1 MNRAT
6 GRSGTPESPP
16 FADLPIRLAPLARAL
31 DVAPLDVA
39 LHARMRDALQ
49 VAGDHVGFTAHQLA
63 VAAFDAL
70 DGTPP
75 ATRALALYNL
85 ATVYAMK
92 GRHDDAVRWYQ
103 HTLAVNPA
111 LASAHQNL
119 AALYATLG
127 RAPEARAHREHAYRL
142 QRVFVEPALDG
153 DSDGDTR
160 RLLIVGVGGGTGNVP
175 LDALLPFR
183 TTTRIKYAIDYAAD
197 AEDAQLPPH
206 DLVFNAIG
214 DPDIAAP
221 LAARLAR
228 FASRSAVPV
237 LNPPGAIAHTHRDRI
252 AARLAALPDVLVPPC
267 ARIADPRATFDSL
280 LRRLDRE
287 GVAFPLLLRPAG
299 AHGGDGVTRHTAPDT
314 LAAAL
319 ARLDG
324 PAYATAYRDTRSPDS
339 YFRKYRAIF
348 VDRVPYPYH
357 LAISS
362 HWLVHYFSADMTS
375 APWKLDEERRFLD
388 DPRAALGDTA
398 LCALAAIGR
407 QLDLDYG
414 GVDFALTGD
423 GRVVV
428 FEANATM
435 LVHRE
440 AADGPLAHKN
450 PYIERIAHA
459 FARMLDAR
467 RGMAPSRPAHA
478 QS

>member
-1 MNRAT
+1 M
-6 GRSGTPESPP
+6 TPPLPDTSAPP
-16 FADLPIRLAPLARAL
+16 ERLARAL
-31 DVAPLDVA
+31 DMAPLDVA

-49 VAGDHVGFTAHQLA
+49 AAGDRDGFAAHQLA

-70 DGTPP
+70 ADAPP
-75 ATRALALYNL
+75 ATQALALYNL

-92 GRHDDAVRWYQ
+92 GRTDEAVRWYR

-111 LASAHQNL
+111 LAHAHQNL
-119 AALYATLG
+119 AALYAASG
-127 RAPEARAHREHAYRL
+127 RHAEAHAHRVHAYRL

-153 DSDGDTR
+153 DAR
-160 RLLIVGVGGGTGNVP
+160 RLLIVGVGSGTGNVP
-175 LDALLPFR
+175 LDALLSFR
-183 TTTRIKYAIDYAAD
+183 TTTRIKYAIDYADD

-214 DPDIAAP
+214 DPDVAAP

-237 LNPPGAIAHTHRDRI
+237 LNPPDTIAHTHRDRI
-252 AARLAALPDVLVPPC
+252 AARLAAVPDARVPPC
-267 ARIADPRATFDSL
+267 LRIANPRAPFDAL
-280 LRRLDRE
+280 LRRLSLA
-287 GVAFPLLLRPAG
+287 GVTFPLLLRPAG
-299 AHGGDGVTRHTAPDT
+299 SHGGDGVTRHASADT
-314 LAAAL
+314 LGAAL
-319 ARLDG
+319 AKIDG
-324 PAYATAYRDTRSPDS
+324 PAYATAYHDTRGADGC
-339 YFRKYRAIF
+339 FRKYRVIF

-357 LAISS
+357 LAIST

-398 LCALAAIGR
+398 LRALAAIGR

-414 GVDFALTGD
+414 GVDFALTDD

-450 PYIERIAHA
+450 PHIERIAHA

-467 RGMAPSRPAHA
+467 GGLASARLTPALP
-478 QS
+478 

>member
-1 MNRAT
+1 MPRP
-6 GRSGTPESPP
+6 G
-16 FADLPIRLAPLARAL
+16 ADVSIPLAPLARAL
-31 DVAPLDVA
+31 DAAPLDVA

-49 VAGDHVGFTAHQLA
+49 AAGDDDGFAAHQLA

-92 GRHDDAVRWYQ
+92 GRHDDAVRWYR
-103 HTLAVNPA
+103 HTLAANPA

-127 RAPEARAHREHAYRL
+127 RAAEARAHREHAYRL
-142 QRVFVEPALDG
+142 QRVFVEPALDTDRPG
-153 DSDGDTR
+153 HAQ

-206 DLVFNAIG
+206 DLAFNAIG

-237 LNPPGAIAHTHRDRI
+237 LNPPDAIAHTHRDHI

-267 ARIADPRATFDSL
+267 VRIADPRAPLDVL
-280 LRRLDRE
+280 LRRLAQE

-299 AHGGDGVTRHTAPDT
+299 AHGGDGVTRHAAPDT

-324 PAYATAYRDTRSPDS
+324 PAYATAYRDTRNPDG

-375 APWKLDEERRFLD
+375 APWKLDEECRFLD

-398 LCALAAIGR
+398 LRALAAIGR

-414 GVDFALTGD
+414 GVDFALTDD

-450 PYIERIAHA
+450 PHIERIARA

-467 RGMAPSRPAHA
+467 HDTSPASPAPA
-478 QS
+478 QP

>member
-1 MNRAT
+1 MNRAA
-6 GRSGTPESPP
+6 GRPATPMSSPFP
-16 FADLPIRLAPLARAL
+16 GVPIRLAPLARAL
-31 DVAPLDVA
+31 DAAPLDVA

-49 VAGDHVGFTAHQLA
+49 TAGDHDGFTAHQLA
-63 VAAFDAL
+63 VAALDVL

-85 ATVYAMK
+85 ATIYAMK
-92 GRHDDAVRWYQ
+92 GRHDDAVRWYR

-127 RAPEARAHREHAYRL
+127 RATEARAHREHAYRL

-153 DSDGDTR
+153 DGDTR

-197 AEDAQLPPH
+197 AEDALLPPH
-206 DLVFNAIG
+206 DLAFNAIG

-252 AARLAALPDVLVPPC
+252 AARLAALPDVRVPPC
-267 ARIADPRATFDSL
+267 VRIADPRTPLDAL
-280 LRRLDRE
+280 LRRLARE

-299 AHGGDGVTRHTAPDT
+299 AHGGDGVTRHVAPDT

-324 PAYATAYRDTRSPDS
+324 PAYATAYRDTRNADG

-375 APWKLDEERRFLD
+375 ARWKLDEERRFLD
-388 DPRAALGDTA
+388 EPRAALGDTA
-398 LCALAAIGR
+398 LRALAAIGR
-407 QLDLDYG
+407 RLDLDYG
-414 GVDFALTGD
+414 GVDFALTDD

-450 PYIERIAHA
+450 PHIERIAHA
-459 FARMLDAR
+459 FVRMLDAR
-467 RGMAPSRPAHA
+467 CGTPPSHPAPGQP
-478 QS
+478 

>member
-1 MNRAT
+1 MPPSIPDTSTA
-6 GRSGTPESPP
+6 PEQ
-16 FADLPIRLAPLARAL
+16 LARAL
-31 DVAPLDVA
+31 DAAPLDVA

-49 VAGDHVGFTAHQLA
+49 AAGDADGFAAHQLA

-70 DGTPP
+70 ADAPP

-92 GRHDDAVRWYQ
+92 GRTDDAVRWYR
-103 HTLAVNPA
+103 HTLAVNPS
-111 LASAHQNL
+111 LANAHQNL
-119 AALYATLG
+119 AALYATAG
-127 RAPEARAHREHAYRL
+127 RHADAHAHRERAYRL
-142 QRVFVEPALDG
+142 QRVFVEPALDA
-153 DSDGDTR
+153 DAR

-183 TTTRIKYAIDYAAD
+183 TITRIKYAIDYADD

-206 DLVFNAIG
+206 DLVFNAVG

-228 FASRSAVPV
+228 FAGRSAVPV
-237 LNPPGAIAHTHRDRI
+237 LNPPDAIAHTHRDRT

-267 ARIADPRATFDSL
+267 VRIENARGPLDVL
-280 LRRLDRE
+280 LRRLALA
-287 GVAFPLLLRPAG
+287 GVTFPLLLRPAG
-299 AHGGDGVTRHTAPDT
+299 AHGGDGVTLHATPDT
-314 LAAAL
+314 FAAAL

-324 PAYATAYRDTRSPDS
+324 PAYATAFRDTRGADGC
-339 YFRKYRAIF
+339 FRKYRAIF

-357 LAISS
+357 LAIST

-375 APWKLDEERRFLD
+375 TPWKLDEERRFLD
-388 DPRAALGDTA
+388 DPHAALGATA
-398 LCALAAIGR
+398 SRALAAIGR

-414 GVDFALTGD
+414 GIDFALTGD

-450 PYIERIAHA
+450 PHIERIAHA
-459 FARMLDAR
+459 FARMLDTR
-467 RGMAPSRPAHA
+467 PGLAPSCPTPTRT
-478 QS
+478 